1 MPAANSPI
9 GLSMTQVKA
18 DLMMA
23 TYAINEAET
32 APAKLS
38 KTIKGQAAYHLQ
50 QACEKMVKIQ
60 LYASG
65 KPLNNARIYKHSLR
79 ELMLYAATIPV
90 SLIVPTYI
98 DKNKDIITRWEA
110 QGRYDLH
117 MVVRIDTLRKCFT
130 EAEQWYKDLLSKGY
144 R

>member
-1 MPAANSPI
+1 MSVNNSQFD
-9 GLSMTQVKA
+9 LSMTQVKA

-23 TYAINEAET
+23 EYAIEQADVSS
-32 APAKLS
+32 AKMS

-50 QACEKMVKIQ
+50 QACEKMIKIQ

-65 KPLNNARIYKHSLR
+65 QQLNNARMYKHSLK
-79 ELMLYAATIPV
+79 ELLIYAASLSIVIKIP
-90 SLIVPTYI
+90 SYI
-98 DKNKDIITRWEA
+98 EKNKEIITRWEA

-117 MVVRIDTLRKCFT
+117 MVVRIDTLKKCYE
-130 EAEQWYKDLLSKGY
+130 EADKWYDNLIEDGY